1 MNEFETPS
9 AVSPLDILIENHYA
23 YVDMVT
29 PDEEESVEDV
39 EWVEEDVT
47 FEEDFTLEDFF
58 FNA

>member
-1 MNEFETPS
+1 MNEFETLS

-23 YVDMVT
+23 YADMVT
-29 PDEEESVEDV
+29 SDEESVEDV

-47 FEEDFTLEDFF
+47 FEEDFNLEEFF